1 MLRHH
6 SVTEFLMLDLC
17 RINRAMVIVRPREP
31 FFVWADSLDGQE
43 PRARSLGADFLIS
56 AFLIADTED
65 PKNEIKRHYRSIF
78 EENLLGWC
86 RLADDW
92 PRDRSWA
99 VFQQWFEVQIVD
111 AVFDLAD
118 EEPM

>member
-1 MLRHH
+1 
-6 SVTEFLMLDLC
+6 MLDLC

-65 PKNEIKRHYRSIF
+65 PKNEIKRH
-78 EENLLGWC
+78 
-86 RLADDW
+86 
-92 PRDRSWA
+92 
-99 VFQQWFEVQIVD
+99 
-111 AVFDLAD
+111 VFDLAD